1 MLYSEQDYLDIT
13 LARKRFWFQM
23 LAVTIIFIA
32 IIIVA
37 SISRIMWIG
46 YTGAILWA
54 IVVVFLWGMK
64 GSYIRKYYNFLKD
77 LRQGLE
83 NTITGTVAS
92 IDSSKSIKELIEFYL
107 VVFNEDNAMPDS
119 PARKLYID
127 VSKGLPEY
135 KSGTRLELVLFG
147 NYIKGI
153 RVL

>member
-13 LARKRFWFQM
+13 LTRKRFWFQI

-32 IIIVA
+32 TIIVA
-37 SISRIMWIG
+37 SISRIIWIG

-92 IDSSKSIKELIEFYL
+92 IDSSKNIKELLEFYL
-107 VVFNEDNAMPDS
+107 VVFNEDNAPTDS

-153 RVL
+153 KVL